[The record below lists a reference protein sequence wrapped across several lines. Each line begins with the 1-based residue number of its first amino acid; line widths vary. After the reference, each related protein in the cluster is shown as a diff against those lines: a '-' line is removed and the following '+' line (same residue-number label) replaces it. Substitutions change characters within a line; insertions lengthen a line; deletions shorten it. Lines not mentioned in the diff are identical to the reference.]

1 MLTKTDSNTA
11 SMDVEEFNGVDS
23 RSFNDLES
31 VIDQI
36 SSDKL
41 SKS

>member
-11 SMDVEEFNGVDS
+11 SMDGEELNGIGA
-23 RSFNDLES
+23 RSFNELES
-31 VIDQI
+31 VIDQMT
-36 SSDKL
+36 SEKL